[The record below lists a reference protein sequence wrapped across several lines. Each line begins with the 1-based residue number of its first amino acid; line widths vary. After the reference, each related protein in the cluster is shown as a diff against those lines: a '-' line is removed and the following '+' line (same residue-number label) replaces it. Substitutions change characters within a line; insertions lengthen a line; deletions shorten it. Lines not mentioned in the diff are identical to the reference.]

1 MSTDHTHV
9 PLTVLPNSGKVD
21 QLKREIVQEQQQHQ
35 ANPMPPLPES
45 GPGHASNAVTV
56 EQKLLEGKIVAAIR
70 TVYDPE
76 IPVNI
81 YDLGLIYKIE
91 IKPDN
96 AVLVEMTLTAPGC
109 PVAGT
114 LPNEVATK
122 IQAVE
127 GVTDAEVQLVWE
139 PTWDKSRMS
148 EAALLDLGML

>member
-1 MSTDHTHV
+1 MSDRSHEPV

-21 QLKREIVQEQQQHQ
+21 QLRREMQDQKPAYE
-35 ANPMPPLPES
+35 PPVS
-45 GPGHASNAVTV
+45 TGGPAHASNAVTV
-56 EQKLLEGKIVAAIR
+56 EQKLLEGRIVAAIR

-81 YDLGLIYKIE
+81 YELGLIYKIDL
-91 IKPDN
+91 KPDN
-96 AVLVEMTLTAPGC
+96 AVVVDMTLTAPGC

-114 LPNEVATK
+114 LPNEVAEK
-122 IQAVE
+122 IRAVD
-127 GVTDAEVQLVWE
+127 GVTDAEVVLVWE

>member
-1 MSTDHTHV
+1 MADYRTHEPV

-21 QLKREIVQEQQQHQ
+21 QMKREMMQEQQASPSSQ
-35 ANPMPPLPES
+35 MPTS

-56 EQKLLEGKIVAAIR
+56 DQKLLEGKIVAAIS

-81 YDLGLIYKIE
+81 YELGLIYKID
-91 IKPDN
+91 IKPEN
-96 AVLVEMTLTAPGC
+96 SVVVEMTLTAPGC

-114 LPNEVATK
+114 LPNEVANK
-122 IQAVE
+122 IKAVD
-127 GVTDAEVQLVWE
+127 GVTDAEVVLVWE